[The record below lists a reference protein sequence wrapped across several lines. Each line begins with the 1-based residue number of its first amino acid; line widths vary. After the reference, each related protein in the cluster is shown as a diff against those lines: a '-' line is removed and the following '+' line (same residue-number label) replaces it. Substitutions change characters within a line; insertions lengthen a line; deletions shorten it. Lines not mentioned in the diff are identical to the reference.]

1 MDGLERRRGRCVS
14 AGSAAANRPQVTAH
28 GHGPTPTLGTVWES
42 AFWGL
47 LGGSTLVIG
56 ALLGLRFTWSPK
68 VVGLIMAFG
77 AGVLISSVAFELVD
91 DAARDGTFGATA
103 SGLAAGSLTFF
114 VGDVLI
120 TRAGGK
126 DRKRTTQPTVAAA
139 SGSALALGALLD
151 GIPES
156 AAIGVTILQ
165 GGAPSSAL
173 IVAVALS
180 NLPEGLSSATGMK
193 AAGRS
198 TRSIVL
204 LWVAIAVASAVA
216 AGLGY
221 LVLDDASEDA
231 IAFVMT
237 FAAGAILAMLA
248 STMLPEA
255 AREGGPVVGLLT
267 SAGFLLAVVL
277 DRV

>member
-1 MDGLERRRGRCVS
+1 
-14 AGSAAANRPQVTAH
+14 
-28 GHGPTPTLGTVWES
+28 VWES

-47 LGGSTLVIG
+47 LGGSTLVLG
-56 ALLGLRFTWSPK
+56 ALLGLRFTWPPR
-68 VVGLIMAFG
+68 VVGWIMAFG

-91 DAARDGTFGATA
+91 DAAQAGTFGATA
-103 SGLAAGSLTFF
+103 GGLAAGSLTFF

-120 TRAGGK
+120 DRAGAR
-126 DRKRTTQPTVAAA
+126 DRKRSTQPAVAAA

-165 GGAPSSAL
+165 GGAPSIAF
-173 IVAVALS
+173 IAAVALS

-204 LWVAIAVASAVA
+204 LWVAIAVASSLA

-221 LVLDDASEDA
+221 LVLDGASEDA

-255 AREGGPVVGLLT
+255 ARDGGPVVGLLT
-267 SAGFLLAVVL
+267 SAGFFLAVVL

>member
-1 MDGLERRRGRCVS
+1 
-14 AGSAAANRPQVTAH
+14 
-28 GHGPTPTLGTVWES
+28 VWES

-47 LGGSTLVIG
+47 LGGSTLVVG
-56 ALLGLRFTWSPK
+56 ALIGIRFTWSSK
-68 VVGLIMAFG
+68 VIGLIMAFG

-91 DAARDGTFGATA
+91 DAAQVGTFVATA
-103 SGLAAGSLTFF
+103 AGLAAGSLTFF

-120 TRAGGK
+120 ARAGAK
-126 DRKRTTQPTVAAA
+126 NRKRSTQPRTDAA

-165 GGAPSSAL
+165 GGSPSMAF
-173 IVAVALS
+173 IAAVALS

-198 TRSIVL
+198 TRYIIA
-204 LWVAIAVASAVA
+204 LWVGIAVVSAAS

-221 LVLDDASEDA
+221 LALDGASDGA

-255 AREGGPVVGLLT
+255 AHDGGPVVGLLT
-267 SAGFLLAVVL
+267 AAGFFLAVVL

>member
-1 MDGLERRRGRCVS
+1 
-14 AGSAAANRPQVTAH
+14 
-28 GHGPTPTLGTVWES
+28 VWES
-42 AFWGL
+42 TFWGL
-47 LGGSTLVIG
+47 LGGSTLVVG
-56 ALLGLRFTWSPK
+56 AVIGLRFTWSSK
-68 VVGLIMAFG
+68 VIGLVMAFG

-91 DAARDGTFGATA
+91 DAAQVGTFGATA
-103 SGLAAGSLTFF
+103 AGLAAGSVTFF

-120 TRAGGK
+120 ARAGAK
-126 DRKRTTQPTVAAA
+126 NRKRSTPANADTA

-151 GIPES
+151 GVPES

-165 GGAPSSAL
+165 GGSPSLAF
-173 IVAVALS
+173 IAAVALS

-198 TRSIVL
+198 SRYIVW
-204 LWVAIAVASAVA
+204 LWVGIAVVSAAS

-221 LVLDDASEDA
+221 LALDGASEDA

-255 AREGGPVVGLLT
+255 AHDGGPVVGLLT
-267 SAGFLLAVVL
+267 SAGFFLAVVL
-277 DRV
+277 DRM

>member
-1 MDGLERRRGRCVS
+1 M
-14 AGSAAANRPQVTAH
+14 
-28 GHGPTPTLGTVWES
+28 WES

-47 LGGSTLVIG
+47 LGGSTLVVG
-56 ALLGLRFTWSPK
+56 ALLGLRFTWSPR
-68 VVGLIMAFG
+68 VVGWIMAFG

-91 DAARDGTFGATA
+91 GAAHAGTFAETAT
-103 SGLAAGSLTFF
+103 GLAAGSLTFF

-120 TRAGGK
+120 ARAGGQH
-126 DRKRTTQPTVAAA
+126 RKRMSQPAPAAAA

-156 AAIGVTILQ
+156 AAIGVTILE
-165 GGAPSSAL
+165 GGAPSIAF
-173 IVAVALS
+173 IAAVALS

-198 TRSIVL
+198 TRNIIL
-204 LWVAIAVASAVA
+204 LWVAIAMASAVA

-221 LVLDDASEDA
+221 LVLDGASEGS

-255 AREGGPVVGLLT
+255 ARDGGPVVGLLT
-267 SAGFLLAVVL
+267 SAGFFLAVVL

>member
-1 MDGLERRRGRCVS
+1 M
-14 AGSAAANRPQVTAH
+14 
-28 GHGPTPTLGTVWES
+28 WES

-47 LGGSTLVIG
+47 LGGSTLVVG
-56 ALLGLRFTWSPK
+56 ALIGLRFRWSPR
-68 VVGLIMAFG
+68 VIGLVMAFG
-77 AGVLISSVAFELVD
+77 AGVLIASVAFELVD
-91 DAARDGTFGATA
+91 DAAQVGTFGATA
-103 SGLAAGSLTFF
+103 GGLAAGSLTFF

-120 TRAGGK
+120 ARAGAQS
-126 DRKRTTQPTVAAA
+126 RKRSAQPAADSA

-165 GGAPSSAL
+165 GGSPSWAF
-173 IVAVALS
+173 IAAVALS
-180 NLPEGLSSATGMK
+180 NLPEGLASATGMK
-193 AAGRS
+193 ASGRS
-198 TRSIVL
+198 TRYIVG
-204 LWVAIAVASAVA
+204 LWVGIATVSAVA

-221 LVLDDASEDA
+221 VALDGASESA

-255 AREGGPVVGLLT
+255 AEYGGPVVGLIT
-267 SAGFLLAVVL
+267 SAGFFLAVVL
-277 DRV
+277 DRM

>member
-1 MDGLERRRGRCVS
+1 
-14 AGSAAANRPQVTAH
+14 
-28 GHGPTPTLGTVWES
+28 VWES

-47 LGGSTLVIG
+47 LGGSTLIVG
-56 ALLGLRFTWSPK
+56 AAIGLRFTWSST
-68 VVGLIMAFG
+68 VIGLIMAFG

-91 DAARDGTFGATA
+91 DAAKAGTFGATA
-103 SGLAAGSLTFF
+103 AGLAAGSLTFF
-114 VGDVLI
+114 IGDVFI
-120 TRAGGK
+120 ARAGARN
-126 DRKRTTQPTVAAA
+126 RKRSTQPTADTA

-165 GGAPSSAL
+165 GGSPSMAF
-173 IVAVALS
+173 IAAVALS

-193 AAGRS
+193 TAGRS
-198 TRSIVL
+198 TRYIIG
-204 LWVAIAVASAVA
+204 LWVGIAAVSAVS

-221 LVLDDASEDA
+221 VALDGASAGA

-255 AREGGPVVGLLT
+255 AHDGGPVVGLLT
-267 SAGFLLAVVL
+267 AAGFFLAVVL